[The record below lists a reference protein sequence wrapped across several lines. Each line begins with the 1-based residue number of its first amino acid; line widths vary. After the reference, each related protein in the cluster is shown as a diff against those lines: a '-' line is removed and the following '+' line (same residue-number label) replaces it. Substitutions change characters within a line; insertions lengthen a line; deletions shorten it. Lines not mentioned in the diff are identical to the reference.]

1 MLHIREE
8 REDERPVVRAIVTS
22 AFGQAAE
29 ANLVDALRRPDP
41 EVISLVAE
49 LDGTVV
55 GHILFSPVAL
65 DPAIGATRIASLAP
79 LAVHPEHQNR
89 GIGQALVAEGLK
101 RCEERGYHVVVV
113 LGHPEYYARF
123 GFVPAH
129 SRGLSCAFAPPG
141 EAYRVLELALVLN
154 GDPTSVIYPGPFHE
168 LE

>member
-1 MLHIREE
+1 MLRIRDE
-8 REDERPVVRAIVTS
+8 RDDERPVVRSIVTN

-55 GHILFSPVAL
+55 GHILFSPVEL
-65 DPAIGATRIASLAP
+65 DPANGTVRIASLAP
-79 LAVHPEHQNR
+79 LAVNPEHQNR
-89 GIGQALVAEGLK
+89 GIGQALVAEGLR

-129 SRGLSCAFAPPG
+129 SRGLTCAFAPPG
-141 EAYRVLELALVLN
+141 ESYRVIELALVLD
-154 GDPTSVIYPGPFHE
+154 GEPTSVVYPTPFHQ